1 MSRKVVPLQ
10 AEALEQVPERC
21 RVCLFWELGLAR
33 PAADFHSDDLA
44 GDPLV
49 QKQAW
54 CTAQVLAGDPPG
66 RAVYVDGEMAAY
78 ALFAPSDAFAP
89 RSGAVPVPSEDALL
103 LATMWV
109 DPAHRDGG
117 IGRLLVQAAL
127 KEAIRLDRRAVE
139 AYGDRRYREADCVM
153 PATWLLHEGFEIQA
167 EHPRY
172 PLLRIDTRRTLRWT
186 DALEHAVEEVLDL
199 IPKRVTVPV
208 PDAGGP
214 MPEPQRITRD
224 GAHPRRSD
232 GG

>member
-1 MSRKVVPLQ
+1 MSRKVVPLHG
-10 AEALEQVPERC
+10 EALEQVPDRC
-21 RVCLFWELGLAR
+21 QVCLFWELGWAR
-33 PAADFHSDDLA
+33 PPADLQSDDLA

-54 CTAQVLAGDPPG
+54 CTARVHAGEPPG
-66 RAVYVDGEMAAY
+66 RAVYVDGDMAGY
-78 ALFAPSDAFAP
+78 ALFGRSKVFAP

-117 IGRLLVQAAL
+117 VGRLLVQAAL

-139 AYGDRRYREADCVM
+139 AYGDRRHREADCVL
-153 PATWLLHEGFEIQA
+153 PATWLLHEGFEIQS

-172 PLLRIDTRRTLRWT
+172 PLLRIDTRRTARWA
-186 DALEHAVEEVLDL
+186 DALEHAVEEVLDM
-199 IPKRVTVPV
+199 IPKRVSVPV

-214 MPEPQRITRD
+214 IPEPQRITTD
-224 GAHPRRSD
+224 ESGRR
-232 GG
+232 